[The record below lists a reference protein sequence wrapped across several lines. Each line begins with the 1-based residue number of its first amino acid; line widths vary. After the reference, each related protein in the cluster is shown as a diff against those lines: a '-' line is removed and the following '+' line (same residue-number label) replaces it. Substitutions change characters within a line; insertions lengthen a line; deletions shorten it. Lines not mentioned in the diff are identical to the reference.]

1 MHVVFTSR
9 RQSAICTQAG
19 GINHEQLQEEI
30 LDGFWDNP
38 NPDHQARRN
47 RHPTRRM
54 SRPAGL
60 QQICKH
66 AALSLVAVSYTR
78 LCIMQSRLRALI
90 GPETAAICDLVPP
103 VRTTPCHQYS
113 DQGVRH
119 ICKKVNLTTNITPS
133 ARLTIHFYGETLL
146 CIILNQ
152 HHLRAMNSI

>member
-1 MHVVFTSR
+1 MWCLIHADNQ
-9 RQSAICTQAG
+9 QSARKRVGSTTNSCKRKYWTASGTTQ
-19 GINHEQLQEEI
+19 IQI
-30 LDGFWDNP
+30 
-38 NPDHQARRN
+38 
-47 RHPTRRM
+47 TRRDATVTLLDAC
-54 SRPAGL
+54 SEAAGL

-66 AALSLVAVSYTR
+66 SALSLIAFSYTR

-113 DQGVRH
+113 DQGVRY

-146 CIILNQ
+146 CIILD
-152 HHLRAMNSI
+152 